1 MYHSTDFSF
10 NDLKISDIT
19 EDILKECSILF
30 SNYYGVWKDGTRV
43 KMGVK
48 TLRKNCLFDENCRLV
63 IAKINGHSF
72 YIFKDKII
80 WITQLVIHPDYRN
93 NKLLKHCL
101 IHDWKY
107 CGVATSHPYVIKSLE
122 GASSYLI
129 VPNMIR
135 KYAKYILDEVK
146 IPYLSSDRIVDLTI
160 DSNFNV
166 DHTEILSLINEW
178 RLGKLKDGHEFLGV
192 IVR

>member
-72 YIFKDKII
+72 YIFKDKI
-80 WITQLVIHPDYRN
+80 
-93 NKLLKHCL
+93 
-101 IHDWKY
+101 
-107 CGVATSHPYVIKSLE
+107 LE
-122 GASSYLI
+122 
-129 VPNMIR
+129 
-135 KYAKYILDEVK
+135 
-146 IPYLSSDRIVDLTI
+146 
-160 DSNFNV
+160 
-166 DHTEILSLINEW
+166 EI
-178 RLGKLKDGHEFLGV
+178 FV
-192 IVR
+192 